1 MLFPTISGPLNLI
14 LIQFS
19 SIKLQDIFK
28 KFILTIL
35 KRTTERGEA
44 DFMLQDT
51 GEKKWY
57 KRAFANKYHAE
68 DQPPWTS
75 PL

>member
-1 MLFPTISGPLNLI
+1 VI
-14 LIQFS
+14 LI
-19 SIKLQDIFK
+19 KLKWIAEK
-28 KFILTIL
+28 
-35 KRTTERGEA
+35 GEA